1 MDPLSRNPK
10 QKETQLEP
18 SNKIDAMAVIDALAL
33 EVASLTKR
41 AVIAEARVA
50 DLENK
55 MKESK

>member
-1 MDPLSRNPK
+1 M
-10 QKETQLEP
+10 EP
-18 SNKIDAMAVIDALAL
+18 SSKIDAMAVIDALAL

>member
-1 MDPLSRNPK
+1 
-10 QKETQLEP
+10 
-18 SNKIDAMAVIDALAL
+18 MAVIDALAL

-41 AVIAEARVA
+41 AVIAEARAA